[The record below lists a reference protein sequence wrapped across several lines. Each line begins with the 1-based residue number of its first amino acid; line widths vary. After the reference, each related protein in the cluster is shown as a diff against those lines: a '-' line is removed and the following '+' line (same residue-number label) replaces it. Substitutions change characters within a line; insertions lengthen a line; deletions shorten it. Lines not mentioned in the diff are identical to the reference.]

1 MKTSTKTLSLK
12 KKSVKKIDEELL
24 SSLTGKEIM
33 AVEEYL
39 GESLGKKK
47 YTATIKMGSEITEAQ
62 GNDESILGA
71 LSLPKVTNKCTLK
84 VTNNDNKKSFEVVY
98 PPYMA
103 KKVLVNDFVQKF
115 QWKRIVGKLA

>member
-1 MKTSTKTLSLK
+1 MKTPTAK

-24 SSLTGKEIM
+24 KSLTGKEIM

-39 GESLGKKK
+39 GDSLGKKK
-47 YTATIKMGSEITEAQ
+47 YTATIKMGDVSTEAQ
-62 GNDESILGA
+62 GNDESILSA
-71 LSLPKVTNKCTLK
+71 LSLSKVTNKCTLK

>member
-1 MKTSTKTLSLK
+1 MKTPTLK
-12 KKSVKKIDEELL
+12 KKSIKKLDEELL
-24 SSLTGKEIM
+24 GGLTTKEIQ

-39 GESLGKKK
+39 GEPLSKKK
-47 YTATIKMGSEITEAQ
+47 YTATIVMGSESTEAQ
-62 GNDESILGA
+62 GNDESILSA
-71 LSLPKVTNKCTLK
+71 LSLPKVTNKCLLK

-115 QWKRIVGKLA
+115 QWKRIVGKLS